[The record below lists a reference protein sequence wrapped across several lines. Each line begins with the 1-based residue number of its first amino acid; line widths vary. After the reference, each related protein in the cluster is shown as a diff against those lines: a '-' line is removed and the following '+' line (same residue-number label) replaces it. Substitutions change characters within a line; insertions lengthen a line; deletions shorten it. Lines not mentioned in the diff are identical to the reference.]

1 MRPRLIFAY
10 ELARQN
16 PGKLDEVPPPHSITS
31 SARTR
36 NDSGIFRPIACSLQ
50 IHDQLELDRHLHWKI
65 GRHYGSPE
73 EERDVKTGKPGA
85 QTDQT
90 RTTVE
95 ITTAALEDVVG
106 IQDVLYRTWLATYPS
121 EMFGINVDDIEEM
134 YKDRNSE
141 ETLAKRREQV
151 SRPQETTLVAK
162 EKDKVVGLCRIIKR
176 KDKSVM
182 EAIYILPEYQRL
194 GIGSSVWREAQKLLD
209 PKKDVV
215 VQVATYNTDA
225 IEFYK
230 RRGFRDTGKRWAE
243 EKFRL
248 KSGAVIPAM
257 EMIIKGKK
265 E

>member
-1 MRPRLIFAY
+1 MPPMVGVQKRARLKMRPGGSRLWCCAPARYCYFWRCSGRGENRNLSRQY
-10 ELARQN
+10 ER
-16 PGKLDEVPPPHSITS
+16 E
-31 SARTR
+31 
-36 NDSGIFRPIACSLQ
+36 
-50 IHDQLELDRHLHWKI
+50 
-65 GRHYGSPE
+65 
-73 EERDVKTGKPGA
+73 VKTGKPGA

-121 EMFGINVDDIEEM
+121 ETFGINVDDIEEM

-141 ETLAKRREQV
+141 ATLAKRREQV

-176 KDKSVM
+176 EDKSVM

-194 GIGSSVWREAQKLLD
+194 GVGSSVWREAQKLLD

-215 VQVATYNTDA
+215 VQVATYNTA
-225 IEFYK
+225 
-230 RRGFRDTGKRWAE
+230 
-243 EKFRL
+243 
-248 KSGAVIPAM
+248 
-257 EMIIKGKK
+257 
-265 E
+265 

>member
-1 MRPRLIFAY
+1 
-10 ELARQN
+10 
-16 PGKLDEVPPPHSITS
+16 VT
-31 SARTR
+31 
-36 NDSGIFRPIACSLQ
+36 
-50 IHDQLELDRHLHWKI
+50 
-65 GRHYGSPE
+65 
-73 EERDVKTGKPGA
+73 VKTGKPGA

-121 EMFGINVDDIEEM
+121 ETFGINVDDIEEM

-176 KDKSVM
+176 EDKSVM

-243 EKFRL
+243 KKFRL

>member
-1 MRPRLIFAY
+1 M
-10 ELARQN
+10 
-16 PGKLDEVPPPHSITS
+16 
-31 SARTR
+31 
-36 NDSGIFRPIACSLQ
+36 
-50 IHDQLELDRHLHWKI
+50 
-65 GRHYGSPE
+65 
-73 EERDVKTGKPGA
+73 KTGKPGA

-121 EMFGINVDDIEEM
+121 ETFGINVDDIEEM

-141 ETLAKRREQV
+141 ETLAKGREQV

-176 KDKSVM
+176 EDKSVM

-209 PKKDVV
+209 PKKMSSYKWLPTTQMRLNFTSDV
-215 VQVATYNTDA
+215 AFA
-225 IEFYK
+225 IRESDG
-230 RRGFRDTGKRWAE
+230 RR
-243 EKFRL
+243 
-248 KSGAVIPAM
+248 KSLG
-257 EMIIKGKK
+257 
-265 E
+265 